1 MQSLQPRFALSEL
14 AQVLEV
20 SRSGFL
26 AHEGKADRPRRQ
38 TDQRLKPLLQQA
50 FSESRQTYGCPR
62 LRQALQKT
70 GYRCGKQRIARLM
83 RQLGLRPKQKRRFR
97 PVTTQSDPRRAAAP
111 NWLAQV
117 PAPMRPNQV
126 WVSDI
131 TYLPTAQGWL
141 FLAATLD
148 AYSRK
153 CVGYSLDDS
162 LDCSLV
168 TEAWERA
175 QRNRRPGP
183 GLLHHS
189 DRGIQYTSSRFQRL
203 LLDSHAT
210 PSMSHKGNPYD
221 NALMES
227 FFATLKTE
235 CFGHELPATKEQ
247 AKLMVFDYIETFY
260 NPRRLHSALGYRSP
274 VEFESQFN

>member
-1 MQSLQPRFALSEL
+1 MHWLKQKFALSEL

-20 SRSGFL
+20 SRSGFV
-26 AHEGKADRPRRQ
+26 AHERKPQRPRRQ
-38 TDQRLKPLLQQA
+38 LDQQLKPLLAQA
-50 FSESRQTYGCPR
+50 FRNSRRTYGSPR
-62 LRQALQKT
+62 LRLELQQA
-70 GYRCGKQRIARLM
+70 GYRCGKNRVARLM

-97 PVTTQSDPRRAAAP
+97 PPSVPPASRRAIAP

-117 PAPMRPNQV
+117 PAPTRPNQI
-126 WVSDI
+126 WLSDI

-148 AYSRK
+148 GYSRK
-153 CVGYSLDDS
+153 CVGYCLADS
-162 LDCSLV
+162 LDSSLV

-175 QRNRRPGP
+175 QHHRRPGP

-189 DRGIQYTSSRFQRL
+189 DRGTQYTTARFQRRL
-203 LLDSHAT
+203 RQAHAT
-210 PSMSHKGNPYD
+210 PSMSRPGYPYD

-235 CFGHELPATKEQ
+235 CFDRQPPATKAQ
-247 AKLMVFDYIETFY
+247 AKLLVFDYIETFY
-260 NPRRLHSALGYRSP
+260 NPRRRHSALGYQSP
-274 VEFESQFN
+274 VDFENQFN

>member
-1 MQSLQPRFALSEL
+1 MQSLKQSFALNEL

-20 SRSGFL
+20 SRSGFV
-26 AHEGKADRPRRQ
+26 AHERKAQRPRRQ
-38 TDQRLKPLLQQA
+38 LDQQLKPLLEQA
-50 FSESRQTYGCPR
+50 FIKSRQTYGSLR
-62 LRQALQKT
+62 LRLELQQA
-70 GYRCGKQRIARLM
+70 GYRCGKNRIARLM

-97 PVTTQSDPRRAAAP
+97 PPSAGSQPRRTPAP
-111 NWLAQV
+111 NWLGQV
-117 PAPMRPNQV
+117 PAPTRPNQI

-148 AYSRK
+148 GCSRK
-153 CVGYSLDDS
+153 CVGYCLADS
-162 LDCSLV
+162 LDSSLV

-175 QRNRRPGP
+175 QQDRRPGP

-189 DRGIQYTSSRFQRL
+189 DRGIQYTTSRFQRL
-203 LLDSHAT
+203 LLAANAT
-210 PSMSHKGNPYD
+210 PSMSRPGCPYD
-221 NALMES
+221 NALIES

-235 CFGHELPATKEQ
+235 CFDRCRPATKAQ

-260 NPRRLHSALGYRSP
+260 NPRRRHSALGYQSP
-274 VEFESQFN
+274 VDFENQFN